1 MVCPYWLAVR
11 LSQVLAMPYTQTPS
25 RVKVRSAT
33 IIRCR
38 VRRSSLTEAAQRR
51 YIRPIKL
58 RNTPRLAAAG
68 TSSQA
73 GCTGLPA
80 LDRLL
85 NQPMDTNRTARL
97 ENSRISRDLRRYP
110 GVGRASVAWSGS
122 RYLVEECRMAM
133 VTGNGNSSD
142 TPYETVTKMV
152 EINF

>member
-1 MVCPYWLAVR
+1 MACPYWLAVR

-25 RVKVRSAT
+25 RVKVRSAK

-38 VRRSSLTEAAQRR
+38 VRRSSLTEATQRR

-85 NQPMDTNRTARL
+85 NQRS
-97 ENSRISRDLRRYP
+97 EERR
-110 GVGRASVAWSGS
+110 VGK
-122 RYLVEECRMAM
+122 ECR
-133 VTGNGNSSD
+133 SRWSPD
-142 TPYETVTKMV
+142 D
-152 EINF
+152 